1 MDLFSPVIK
10 MNSLYENAWTEYVY
24 DQHEKNADIV
34 LKYNSKLLFMLY
46 IDSIEVLD
54 FHITSASHRTVFG
67 N

>member
-1 MDLFSPVIK
+1 MLGLNMWMINMSC
-10 MNSLYENAWTEYVY
+10 
-24 DQHEKNADIV
+24 KNADIV

-46 IDSIEVLD
+46 IESIEVLD